1 MFPILNVGNLGKGKN
16 KMSESQSQLETR
28 INQMS
33 TEEVMREIPFAQTE
47 LNWTM
52 IKKVLLWLAFAAGLS
67 YVVFGM

>member
-1 MFPILNVGNLGKGKN
+1 MFPILNVGNLGKGRN

>member
-1 MFPILNVGNLGKGKN
+1 MFPISNVGNLGKGKN
-16 KMSESQSQLETR
+16 KMSESQSQLEAR

>member
-1 MFPILNVGNLGKGKN
+1 MFPILNVGNLGKGRN

-52 IKKVLLWLAFAAGLS
+52 IKKVLLWLTFAAGLS
-67 YVVFGM
+67 YAVFGM